1 MAEMKVVEITP
12 GVRGPEALVIAT
24 RARPEPGPGEV
35 RIKVA
40 AAGVNRPD
48 VLQRMGL
55 YPPPEGASDIP
66 GLEVS
71 GVVDALGEGADAA
84 WLGARVCA
92 LLAGG
97 GYGQWVT
104 VDQRHLMPVPD
115 HMALSDAA
123 ALPETVI
130 TVHANVFEAGGLKG
144 GETLLVHGATS
155 GIGVTAIALAKA
167 AGARVVATSRGADKA
182 EAARALGADVAIDA
196 SAGPW
201 QAGAE
206 AAGGADVILDMV
218 GAGYARANL
227 AVLKPGGRWVVIAF
241 QSGALA
247 EVDLMTL
254 MRKQAVLTGSTL
266 RARSDD
272 EKARLIA
279 QVRQRHWPLID
290 SGAARIPVSARFAL
304 DKAVDAHRLMEAGV
318 HTGKIILD
326 LEA

>member
-1 MAEMKVVEITP
+1 
-12 GVRGPEALVIAT
+12 
-24 RARPEPGPGEV
+24 
-35 RIKVA
+35 
-40 AAGVNRPD
+40 
-48 VLQRMGL
+48 
-55 YPPPEGASDIP
+55 
-66 GLEVS
+66 
-71 GVVDALGEGADAA
+71 
-84 WLGARVCA
+84 
-92 LLAGG
+92 
-97 GYGQWVT
+97 
-104 VDQRHLMPVPD
+104 
-115 HMALSDAA
+115 
-123 ALPETVI
+123 
-130 TVHANVFEAGGLKG
+130 
-144 GETLLVHGATS
+144 
-155 GIGVTAIALAKA
+155 
-167 AGARVVATSRGADKA
+167 
-182 EAARALGADVAIDA
+182 
-196 SAGPW
+196 
-201 QAGAE
+201 
-206 AAGGADVILDMV
+206 V